1 VRPSVVV
8 LGFVMGSSA
17 AITFALLGVAIVFG
31 LLNKDHP
38 QLAME
43 LPQLLV
49 NLAMFGVLTAVAA
62 ASFYG
67 QLRRRAWR
75 LGAVLALVAGLIVI
89 AWLQWPVA

>member
-1 VRPSVVV
+1 MRPSVVL

-31 LLNKDHP
+31 LLRTEHP
-38 QLAME
+38 ELSGE

-49 NLAMFGVLTAVAA
+49 NLGIFSALTAVAV

-67 QLRRRAWR
+67 QLRGRGWGRVAVALLVLGLVGVAWFH
-75 LGAVLALVAGLIVI
+75 
-89 AWLQWPVA
+89 WPQP

>member
-1 VRPSVVV
+1 
-8 LGFVMGSSA
+8 MGSSA

-31 LLNKDHP
+31 LLRSDHP

-49 NLAMFGVLTAVAA
+49 NLGMFSVLTAVAG

-67 QLRRRAWR
+67 QLRQRAWR
-75 LGAVLALVAGLIVI
+75 LGAVVALVVSL
-89 AWLQWPVA
+89 AWVAWFQWPDR